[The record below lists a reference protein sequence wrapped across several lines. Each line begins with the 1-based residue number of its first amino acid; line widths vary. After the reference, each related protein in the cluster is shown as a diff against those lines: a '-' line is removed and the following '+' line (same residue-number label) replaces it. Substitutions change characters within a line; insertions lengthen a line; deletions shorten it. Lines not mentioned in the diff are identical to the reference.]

1 MDLSRN
7 PRGAPAQPDPMD
19 VTDDPNR
26 TADATAPRYAGPHPP
41 LGFLSVAPDNAYYR
55 WNAPLSSDQHPLQ
68 HHNELQ
74 PRTTNLQN
82 PAALYSGPPGFN
94 SLQNWS
100 ASAYGVGRG
109 QPGPH
114 PHRVPSFAPI
124 RSYYEPHFSSDFDD
138 YPSIWESPS
147 PANELPHSSDYGNQR
162 EYLNRRPSN
171 LPSWPTQHEPQGLL
185 FHPPSSQ
192 EAGSRSL
199 VQGLEGLQRP
209 AVQYWPT
216 GDLGNQRQQSTSTQ
230 PQRLPSE
237 PNRRPKQSFPAHL
250 QTVPTVN
257 SNEPKIPIP
266 AYLRMSPH
274 DSGPPIPDHLKG
286 LSLPPR
292 GGGGEAVDKK
302 TRKKQ
307 EAFAKKAELRRQSEP
322 LKPGKR
328 PLAHRNKSNSPV
340 ATPAK
345 PAKRPKVGP
354 LDDETAIDNP
364 QYHGRAD
371 SSVSEYDPHQLAI
384 RTKALRPAPDWDNLC
399 QPIALHYEEYNW
411 SVQLYELDDV
421 KSGYHFAQPWLEKV
435 YAQRLNFATVHKW
448 FTHVS
453 NGFIKDGG
461 RLSML
466 VLHNAINPFR
476 SGADSTTS
484 IGVYGRY
491 WHQHNEIYWTTITPG
506 IRDLFDFCERSAFIR
521 EKQRWRVDMAKASDR
536 RFHRAYWLAANCL
549 ELGNLLNHGRGEDE
563 AHDAVGGDEPI
574 PFTED
579 DVGSEWDVS
588 ADESAAAWA
597 AVLRLN
603 EEMPEPPADGW
614 DYVVTGSSE

>member
-1 MDLSRN
+1 M
-7 PRGAPAQPDPMD
+7 
-19 VTDDPNR
+19 PNC
-26 TADATAPRYAGPHPP
+26 TADATAPRYAGLDPP

-55 WNAPLSSDQHPLQ
+55 WNAPQSSDQHPLQ

-74 PRTTNLQN
+74 PRNTNPQN
-82 PAALYSGPPGFN
+82 PAALYGGPLGFN
-94 SLQNWS
+94 PLQDWS

-109 QPGPH
+109 LPGPR
-114 PHRVPSFAPI
+114 PHQLPSFAPI

-147 PANELPHSSDYGNQR
+147 PVNELPHVGDSGNQR
-162 EYLNRRPSN
+162 EYLYRRPSN
-171 LPSWPTQHEPQGLL
+171 LPSWSAQHEPQGLL

-192 EAGSRSL
+192 EAGSRSS
-199 VQGLEGLQRP
+199 VHGLEGPQRL

-216 GDLGNQRQQSTSTQ
+216 GDLGNQRQQSTSTR

-237 PNRRPKQSFPAHL
+237 LGRRPKQSVPAHL
-250 QTVPTVN
+250 QMVPTVK
-257 SNEPKIPIP
+257 SNEPRIPIP
-266 AYLRMSPH
+266 AHLRMPPGQGLH
-274 DSGPPIPDHLKG
+274 DSGPRVPDHLKG

-292 GGGGEAVDKK
+292 GGDRGAVEKK

-328 PLAHRNKSNSPV
+328 PFAHRNKSNSPA

-345 PAKRPKVGP
+345 PAKRSKVRP
-354 LDDETAIDNP
+354 LDDESTIDNP

-371 SSVSEYDPHQLAI
+371 SSVSGYDPYQLAI
-384 RTKALRPAPDWDNLC
+384 RPKTPGPAPDWDSLC

-411 SVQLYELDDV
+411 SVQLYELNDV
-421 KSGYHFAQPWLEKV
+421 KSGYDFAQPWLEKV

-448 FTHVS
+448 YTHVS
-453 NGFIKDGG
+453 NGFIRDGG
-461 RLSML
+461 RLSMI
-466 VLHNAINPFR
+466 VLHNATNPFR

-484 IGVYGRY
+484 IGVYGRH
-491 WHQHNEIYWTTITPG
+491 WHQHNEIHWTTITPG
-506 IRDLFDFCERSAFIR
+506 IRDLFDFCKRSLFIR
-521 EKQRWRVDMAKASDR
+521 ERQRWRVDMAKASER

-563 AHDAVGGDEPI
+563 AHDTVDGDEEPI
-574 PFTED
+574 TFTED

-597 AVLRLN
+597 GVLRLN